1 MTVIERIEQFE
12 SKIKELEEK
21 YCENCQEYVCEN
33 CWAIVIERG
42 TDERS
47 DKQTGPA

>member
-1 MTVIERIEQFE
+1 MTVIERIEQLK

-33 CWAIVIERG
+33 CWAIVIERRE
-42 TDERS
+42 DERS
-47 DKQTGPA
+47 D